1 MTENSIRLTPH
12 RLLFIVIGC
21 LLVGIVGGLI
31 GGAIGDTSSNT
42 GSAPVPAEQGELK
55 GLAGTTLPTVASTI
69 KPGSVI
75 TVAKTIIPQAG
86 TPGPAGPQGPV
97 GPAGPAGK
105 DGLGFTSI
113 RWIEVG
119 GHFEFLGE
127 WTASCP
133 SGTLAITWQAR
144 GIADSVISYAG
155 PSMYSSNPND
165 WMFRATD
172 ESPTLDF
179 DGSDARFALG
189 CATIG

>member
-1 MTENSIRLTPH
+1 MSENVIRLTPA
-12 RLLFIVIGC
+12 RLLLVAIGC
-21 LLVGIVGGLI
+21 LVIGVIGGMI
-31 GGAIGDTSSNT
+31 GGAVGDDSSTSS
-42 GSAPVPAEQGELK
+42 GSPVPTEQDELK
-55 GLAGTTLPTVASTI
+55 GSVRTTLPTVATTL
-69 KPGSVI
+69 KPGSII
-75 TVAKTIIPQAG
+75 TVAKTIVPQAG

-105 DGLGFTSI
+105 DGLGFKSI

-144 GIADSVISYAG
+144 GLSDSVISYAG
-155 PSMYSSNPND
+155 QSIYSNNPND
-165 WMFRATD
+165 WMFRASD

-179 DGSDARFALG
+179 DGSDAHFALG
-189 CATIG
+189 CVAIG